1 MVSKNKKIL
10 VLVVDDDVKILDLIE
25 KIFKGTEFDVLKAY
39 DGYNGIQIAK
49 KHKPSIILL
58 DILMPNYDGFMISRA
73 IKRNVDTKNIPII
86 FLTGIKSKEHIQK
99 AIKVGASDYIVK
111 PFVPG
116 DLLTKLRKIM
126 ESEEPLHFKDSKEK
140 KEIKV
145 ELKILVV
152 SDSQI
157 MRNILINSVKK
168 AGYSYVKE
176 ANNGKDALS
185 WLMMGKFNF
194 LITDWDM
201 PLMNGIELTKAIR
214 SDEKLK
220 NFHILMVTRRDKN
233 KDILHAKKAGVN
245 DYIETNFGASKL
257 KDKIPEI
264 LRKFSQRKEI
274 DS

>member
-1 MVSKNKKIL
+1 MVSQNKKIL
-10 VLVVDDDVKILDLIE
+10 VLVIDDDVKILNLIE
-25 KIFKGTEFDVLKAY
+25 KILKGTEFDVLKAY
-39 DGYNGIQIAK
+39 DGYDGIQIAK

-58 DILMPNYDGFMISRA
+58 DIIMPKLDGFMICGA
-73 IKRNVDTKNIPII
+73 LKRNVNTKNIPVI
-86 FLTGIKSKEHIQK
+86 FMTGIKSKEHIQK
-99 AIKVGASDYIVK
+99 AIKVGASDYIAK
-111 PFVPG
+111 PFVPS

-126 ESEEPLHFKDSKEK
+126 ESKEPLRFKNSKEK

-168 AGYSYVKE
+168 AGYSNVKE
-176 ANNGKDALS
+176 AKNGKDALS
-185 WLMMGKFNF
+185 RLMMGYFNF

-201 PLMNGIELTKAIR
+201 PLMDGIELTKAIR

-220 NFHILMVTRRDKN
+220 NIPVIMVTSKYKN
-233 KDILHAKKAGVN
+233 KDILKVKNAGVN
-245 DYIETNFGASKL
+245 GYISTKYDASTL

-264 LRKFSQRKEI
+264 LRRFSQREEI

>member
-1 MVSKNKKIL
+1 LTSDRQLMVSQDKKIL
-10 VLVVDDDVKILDLIE
+10 VLVIDDDVKILDLIE
-25 KIFKGTEFDVLKAY
+25 KILKGTEFDVLKAY
-39 DGYNGIQIAK
+39 DGYDGIQIAK

-58 DILMPNYDGFMISRA
+58 DIIMPKLDGFMICGA
-73 IKRNVDTKNIPII
+73 LKRNVNTNNIPVI
-86 FLTGIKSKEHIQK
+86 FMTGIKSKEHIQK
-99 AIKVGASDYIVK
+99 AIKIGASDYIVK
-111 PFVPG
+111 PFVLS

-126 ESEEPLHFKDSKEK
+126 ESKEPLRFKNSKEK

-168 AGYSYVKE
+168 AGYSNVKE
-176 ANNGKDALS
+176 AKNGKDALS
-185 WLMMGKFNF
+185 RLMMGDFNF

-220 NFHILMVTRRDKN
+220 NIPVLMVKSKYKN
-233 KDILHAKKAGVN
+233 KDILKVKNAGVN
-245 DYIETNFGASKL
+245 DYISTGYDASKL
-257 KDKIPEI
+257 KDKISEI
-264 LRKFSQRKEI
+264 LRRFG
-274 DS
+274 